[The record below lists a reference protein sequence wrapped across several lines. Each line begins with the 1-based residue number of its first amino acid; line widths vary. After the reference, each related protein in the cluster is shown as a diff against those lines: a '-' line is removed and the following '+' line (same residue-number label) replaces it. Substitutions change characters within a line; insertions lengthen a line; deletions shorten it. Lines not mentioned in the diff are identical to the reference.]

1 MHGLETPAR
10 AYELSFLPEGGR
22 DGVPELVI
30 TVSKAVAESLDT
42 APEAAYTRDADER
55 VSYHL
60 PLQHKTAREVAG
72 ALHALLYD
80 LNGLVLSPREPT
92 NHAQLLTVKAMRLP
106 QGGLHSHPVHGEVS
120 VEGLRW
126 LERVGKEG
134 EGELSSFTYTRPLPA
149 QVASSMQQAW
159 KSLAWDRTSRAM
171 SEDIHG
177 RITEDGRFTLTCPG
191 NACDVSIYPDGFYGS
206 EDGLPAYF
214 GCHNLDAPEQQL
226 TLVVGLAV
234 LHELMMED
242 LG

>member
-30 TVSKAVAESLDT
+30 TVSKAVAESLGAT
-42 APEAAYTRDADER
+42 PAAAYTRTVDER

-60 PLQHKTAREVAG
+60 PLQHKTAGKVAG
-72 ALHALLYD
+72 ALHALLDD
-80 LNGLVLSPREPT
+80 LNALLLSPGEPT
-92 NHAQLLTVKAMRLP
+92 NHAQLLTVKP
-106 QGGLHSHPVHGEVS
+106 GQHGTGLHSHPVQGEVS

-126 LERVGKEG
+126 LERLGREG
-134 EGELSSFTYTRPLPA
+134 EGELSKFTYTRPLPDR
-149 QVASSMQQAW
+149 VESSMQQAW

-171 SEDIHG
+171 TEDIHG
-177 RITEDGRFTLTCPG
+177 RITEDGRFTLVCPG

-206 EDGLPAYF
+206 EYGIPAYF
-214 GCHNLDAPEQQL
+214 SCHNLDGPEQQL
-226 TLVVGLAV
+226 TLVAGLAV